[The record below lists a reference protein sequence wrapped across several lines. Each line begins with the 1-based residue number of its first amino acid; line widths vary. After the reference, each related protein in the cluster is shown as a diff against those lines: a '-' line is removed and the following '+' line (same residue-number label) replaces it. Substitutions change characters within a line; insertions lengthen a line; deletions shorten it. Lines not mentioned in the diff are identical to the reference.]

1 VGTPLLRSDPSAVRG
16 GADSALPLIRGSWR
30 GLGLS
35 YFKLHLAG
43 SIRPKMALGIRCLGI
58 QFAPIILI
66 IILFIILHKSHY
78 IDDYLKELTCI
89 LSA

>member
-1 VGTPLLRSDPSAVRG
+1 MFELRSSSNLNPSQPPLIRG

-43 SIRPKMALGIRCLGI
+43 SIGKP
-58 QFAPIILI
+58 FA
-66 IILFIILHKSHY
+66 
-78 IDDYLKELTCI
+78 
-89 LSA
+89 